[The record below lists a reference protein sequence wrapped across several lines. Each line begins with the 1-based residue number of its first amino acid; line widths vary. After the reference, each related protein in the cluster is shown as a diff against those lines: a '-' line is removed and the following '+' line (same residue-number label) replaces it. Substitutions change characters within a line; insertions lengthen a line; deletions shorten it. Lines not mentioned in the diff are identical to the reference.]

1 MRMLELKY
9 LLLTI
14 VVIFGIQTN
23 SISQIPYYVPTN
35 GLIGWWPFN
44 GNANEESGNG
54 TIGTVNNAN
63 LTTDRFGNTSS
74 AYSFDGSTSYI
85 NTNLTFS
92 PPNISICAWIKTSG
106 TNDYS
111 GIVCSRS
118 IGADITGFV
127 TYNGH
132 IECLLSNGLNN
143 IIYYEDVTGQ
153 QQLYDN
159 RWHLCVMTYDGIEL
173 KAYVDTVYLG
183 SSNYSILISNID
195 DFKIGWDDCY
205 PSRFFNGL
213 IDDVCIYNRAL
224 TQIEISNFYNGCQLP
239 ALSTL
244 NNQTGNINSNTQFI
258 IATADTNSFYQWQT
272 DNGSGF
278 QNMSDTGQYSGTT
291 NDTLSITNLSMNND
305 NQAFRCVVSSG
316 SCSDTSNIAI
326 LSVNNILGINDISQ
340 NNGFSIFPNPSQ
352 TVINVKADTKLLG
365 ANYFIYDKA
374 GKSVLSGIIN
384 NENTIIDIGELS
396 DGIYLF
402 QIEDSLKQT
411 FKIIKN

>member
-1 MRMLELKY
+1 MKCINLIIFVSVI
-9 LLLTI
+9 LTDL
-14 VVIFGIQTN
+14 N
-23 SISQIPYYVPTN
+23 HLSAQIPYYIPTN

-63 LTTDRFGNTSS
+63 LTTDRFGITSS

-92 PPNISICAWIKTSG
+92 PPNITICAWIKTSG

-111 GIVCSRS
+111 GIVSSRS
-118 IGADITGFV
+118 LGADITGFV

-143 IIYYEDVTGQ
+143 IIYYEDVAGQ

-195 DFKIGWDDCY
+195 DFKIGWDDY
-205 PSRFFNGL
+205 DQSRFFNGL
-213 IDDVCIYNRAL
+213 IDDVCIYDRAL
-224 TQIEISNFYNGCQLP
+224 TPTEIYSMYNGCQLAP
-239 ALSTL
+239 ISTI
-244 NNQTGNINSNTQFI
+244 NNQTVNINNNSQFI
-258 IATADTNSFYQWQT
+258 VSSTNPNAIYQWQT
-272 DNGSGF
+272 DLGTGF
-278 QNMSDTGQYSGTT
+278 QNVTDIGQYNGST
-291 NDTLSITNLSMNND
+291 NDTLTIANVTMNNN
-305 NQAFRCVVSSG
+305 NQSFRCIINLG
-316 SCSDTSNIAI
+316 SCSDTSNVAI
-326 LSVNNILGINDISQ
+326 LSVNNVLGINDVSQ

-352 TVINVKADTKLLG
+352 GIINVKAENKVLG
-365 ANYFIYDKA
+365 ANFFIYDKS
-374 GKSVLSGIIN
+374 GKSVLSGTLN
-384 NENTIIDIGELS
+384 SDNTIIDIDELS

-402 QIEDSLKQT
+402 RIENNTNQT
-411 FKIIKN
+411 FKIIKE